1 MAGLKLMELHRV
13 ALGPLSLG
21 PLLCGSARPISAEE
35 LAELR
40 TCCGLEVGDF
50 DSMRLAIPK
59 LRRTKTRARTPSSG
73 TSSASSSRSADER
86 ER

>member
-1 MAGLKLMELHRV
+1 MQCSLLELNATSGSFMAGLKLMELHRV

-50 DSMRLAIPK
+50 GCFESSMRLAIPK
-59 LRRTKTRARTPSSG
+59 LRRAWTRNL
-73 TSSASSSRSADER
+73 
-86 ER
+86 